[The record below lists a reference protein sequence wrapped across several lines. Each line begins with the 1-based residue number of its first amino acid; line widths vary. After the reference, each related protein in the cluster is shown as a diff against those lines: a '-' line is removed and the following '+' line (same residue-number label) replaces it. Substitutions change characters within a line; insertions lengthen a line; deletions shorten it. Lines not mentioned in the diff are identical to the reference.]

1 MKIPTQNKYPL
12 GYSIYFYSLLLLF
25 ISSCNPDENLTVE
38 ESDPDPVA
46 EEETFE
52 GNTLPVF
59 SISTAGQTIEDDP
72 RKTVTASLYQGDEV
86 MYNGNIAIEIRGSSS
101 QLFPKKSYG
110 FETRDAGGLDT
121 DVSFLG
127 LPEEED
133 WILNGPYSDK
143 TLIRNTLVYQ
153 LARDMGNYASRTRF
167 VNLTINGNYEGIY
180 VLQEKL
186 KRDSERIDLD
196 ALEMTENSGEDITG
210 GYIIRIDRADGPF
223 TAQNSFL
230 SSVGSSLEGSSADV
244 YYIYDYPKSEEITA
258 EQKTYISTYVNDFEN
273 ALASDTFADPMQG
286 YGNYIDVDSFIEF
299 FILNE
304 LSNNVDGF
312 RLSVYLNKD
321 RNEKLKMGPIWD
333 FNLGFGN
340 ADYCGG
346 GETNVWAH
354 QFNQRCPGD
363 SLQVPFWWGRLLE
376 DPNFVIAL
384 QTRWFELR
392 GAELSSATL
401 ESKIDAQI
409 ELLRESGGIATNFE
423 RWPVFGEYIWPNNFV
438 GADYPEE
445 EAYLRDWLTAR
456 VLWLDTA
463 INSL

>member
-1 MKIPTQNKYPL
+1 MKIPTQNKYPF
-12 GYSIYFYSLLLLF
+12 GYPLFFFSVLLLF
-25 ISSCNPDENLTVE
+25 LSGCNPDENLTIE
-38 ESDPDPVA
+38 EPDPDPVV

-52 GNTLPVF
+52 GNSLPVF
-59 SISTAGQTIEDDP
+59 SINTNGLPIQDDP
-72 RKTVTASLYQGDEV
+72 RITVSASLFQSDEV
-86 MYNGNIAIEIRGSSS
+86 MYSGNIAIEIRGSSS

-110 FETRDAGGLDT
+110 FETRDSGGLDT

-143 TLIRNTLVYQ
+143 TLIRNTLIYQ
-153 LARDMGNYASRTRF
+153 LARDMNNYASRTRF

-196 ALEMTENSGEDITG
+196 ALEMTENSGEDVTG

-223 TAQNSFL
+223 DEQNSFL
-230 SSVGSSLEGSSADV
+230 SAIGSSLEGNSADV
-244 YYIYDYPKSEEITA
+244 YFVYDYPKKEEITVA
-258 EQKTYISTYVNDFEN
+258 QKTYISNYVNDFEI
-273 ALASDTFADPMQG
+273 ALASENFSDPDQG
-286 YGNYIDVDSFIEF
+286 YAQYIDVDSFIDF

-312 RLSVYLNKD
+312 RLSVFLNKD

-346 GETNVWAH
+346 GETDVWAH
-354 QFNQRCPGD
+354 RFNERCEGD
-363 SLQVPFWWGRLLE
+363 SLQAPFWWPRLLE
-376 DPNFVIAL
+376 DPNFVLAL
-384 QTRWFELR
+384 QARWFELR
-392 GAELSSATL
+392 GGELSSATL
-401 ESKIDAQI
+401 ESKIDIQI
-409 ELLRESGGIATNFE
+409 ELLRESGAITDNFE
-423 RWPVFGEYIWPNNFV
+423 RWPVFGMYIWPNNFV
-438 GADYPEE
+438 GADYNEE
-445 EAYLRDWLTAR
+445 EAYLRDWLNNR